1 MRPTRIGEPERV
13 HSALAA
19 RRLPHPA
26 TARTTT
32 RTANRGAYLERRDRR
47 ARRATKSRSTDSANS
62 AFKNASASAALTDA
76 TSIDTPYTPN
86 RLANCAIG
94 STLVWL

>member
-19 RRLPHPA
+19 RRPPHAA
-26 TARTTT
+26 TAKTTT
-32 RTANRGAYLERRDRR
+32 RTVNMGAYLERRDRS
-47 ARRATKSRSTDSANS
+47 ARRERNSLSADSANS